1 MFVCVCVREVIF
13 VFTRP
18 LQSTLGKQLIE
29 TSERQEEKRGPSAS
43 NSAGGRYRTGW
54 ELDGGGEL
62 GSPTHH
68 PPSKKEQPGYG
79 VCVLSG
85 GGGGGGGKRG
95 GGRHLF
101 PGRVRKE

>member
-1 MFVCVCVREVIF
+1 MGV
-13 VFTRP
+13 
-18 LQSTLGKQLIE
+18 
-29 TSERQEEKRGPSAS
+29 
-43 NSAGGRYRTGW
+43 GW
-54 ELDGGGEL
+54 GGGEL

-68 PPSKKEQPGYG
+68 PLSKKEQPGYG